1 MNEDASDAPLSRR
14 VPGSTRAAP
23 GQSVRPV
30 FSDTDVYRIQA
41 AINAEQAHAEAP
53 SPPEPNTEPLAR
65 VTGSEA
71 ETKHVGS
78 PLANTERGAK
88 SARRTKTPR
97 VDESLRAA
105 KALQASAELRAAER
119 PRTAK
124 PRATKEIPSATGRLR
139 PEEPVVVPEPVR
151 AEEPVVVPE
160 PVRAEEPVVVSDA
173 LPAEEPVVVS
183 DALPAEEPVA
193 VAEPVRVKQPVIATE
208 PDVLP
213 EPRTA
218 WPQGEPPP
226 GTIGWLWPESTATRG
241 GSPRWQRLGWWAGS
255 LRRSY
260 RTAALVAVGVVVL
273 AAGGLALGMLLH
285 SSPAGTSAHAATSDP
300 RPSTHAPVNKPKK
313 HAAKSARAGGSAASG
328 SRAPRVHD
336 HAVQTRIRT
345 GRQLLGTGTVSA
357 SAAAQSDLVAGAV
370 DSRLLLV
377 IKAIASVEP
386 VDVLGFADPG
396 PGAGTPF
403 RQMTLAETDQ
413 ASSVSAPAYL
423 HQMIAV
429 LQAHATFP
437 AVHASQV
444 TLADGQKAVQV
455 EYAAPSQP
463 GG

>member
-1 MNEDASDAPLSRR
+1 MEDDGIATPLSRR
-14 VPGSTRAAP
+14 VPGSTRSAP
-23 GQSVRPV
+23 GQRVKPAL
-30 FSDTDVYRIQA
+30 SDTDVHRIQA
-41 AINAEQAHAEAP
+41 AIDAEHANTE
-53 SPPEPNTEPLAR
+53 SPIQREPNTEPIPV
-65 VTGSEA
+65 VTASG
-71 ETKHVGS
+71 
-78 PLANTERGAK
+78 PGAK
-88 SARRTKTPR
+88 RAGNPAANIERAAKTP

-105 KALQASAELRAAER
+105 KALQASAELRAAEK
-119 PRTAK
+119 PRTGK
-124 PRATKEIPSATGRLR
+124 PRVAEEIPSATGRLR
-139 PEEPVVVPEPVR
+139 PEEPVLEPEPVRAEESAVVPEALR
-151 AEEPVVVPE
+151 AEEPVVVPDAL
-160 PVRAEEPVVVSDA
+160 RAEEPA
-173 LPAEEPVVVS
+173 
-183 DALPAEEPVA
+183 A
-193 VAEPVRVKQPVIATE
+193 VAEPVRVKQSVIATE
-208 PDVLP
+208 PEVLP

-218 WPQGEPPP
+218 WPRGEPPP
-226 GTIGWLWPESTATRG
+226 GTIGWLWPETTATRG

-300 RPSTHAPVNKPKK
+300 KPSTHAPGNKPKK